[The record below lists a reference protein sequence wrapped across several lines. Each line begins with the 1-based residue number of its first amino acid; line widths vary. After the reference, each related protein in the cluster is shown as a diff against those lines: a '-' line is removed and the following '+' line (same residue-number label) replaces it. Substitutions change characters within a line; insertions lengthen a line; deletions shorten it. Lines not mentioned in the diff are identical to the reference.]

1 VLNDRPSNELI
12 VLVKKNLERKLK
24 NYWLPLYY
32 NSEYRAKAL
41 RYKRTQMNDVVN
53 DVVYLKSASAKLRQY
68 SIIKKQRWLYSSQM
82 VINLSKAI
90 KNTFTSKLFNKF
102 LTIKA
107 FPNSIN
113 VFESNSF
120 DLEMENNNLVNN
132 LQFLVRI
139 LFI

>member
-1 VLNDRPSNELI
+1 MLNDRPSNELI
-12 VLVKKNLERKLK
+12 ILVKKNLERKLK

-32 NSEYRAKAL
+32 SSEFRAKAL
-41 RYKRTQMNDVVN
+41 HRKRTQMKDVVD
-53 DVVYLKSASAKLRQY
+53 DVLYIKTASPKLRQY
-68 SIIKKQRWLYSSQM
+68 SRIKKQRWLYSSQM

-113 VFESNSF
+113 SYESSSF

-132 LQFLVRI
+132 LQFLVGI
-139 LFI
+139 PL

>member
-1 VLNDRPSNELI
+1 
-12 VLVKKNLERKLK
+12 
-24 NYWLPLYY
+24 
-32 NSEYRAKAL
+32 
-41 RYKRTQMNDVVN
+41 MNDVVN